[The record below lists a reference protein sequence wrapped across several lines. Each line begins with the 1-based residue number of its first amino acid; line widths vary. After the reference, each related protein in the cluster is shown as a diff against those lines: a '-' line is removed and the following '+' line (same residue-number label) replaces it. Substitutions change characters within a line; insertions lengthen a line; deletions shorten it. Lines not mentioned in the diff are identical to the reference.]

1 MLRLLDQ
8 DTHKPRYTHTHTH
21 TNPDTQMTCWG
32 VGNDLFCSCY
42 SPHWPYL
49 LFSTDC
55 NFSADLWSAGQSLA
69 QCENTENIL
78 NKENVQLRPIFL
90 DCRTKQKYLFHTSGQ
105 SHKTRHHIIVCVS
118 KTMFRDRWKIMGG
131 DHHFLIFKCELAQVR
146 NIQLIIMEGNE
157 PNWNNHK
164 SALLELYPV
173 SKSFL
178 SKTKGRGFS

>member
-1 MLRLLDQ
+1 MLQAVRHCRRWASAPGAARLVFVLQTATKVGLNMSISALMPLDVVQ
-8 DTHKPRYTHTHTH
+8 LRVTAPGRGHTQTQIHTHTH
-21 TNPDTQMTCWG
+21 KHPDTKMTCWG

-78 NKENVQLRPIFL
+78 NMENVQLRPIFL

-131 DHHFLIFKCELAQVR
+131 DHQ
-146 NIQLIIMEGNE
+146 NI
-157 PNWNNHK
+157 
-164 SALLELYPV
+164 
-173 SKSFL
+173 
-178 SKTKGRGFS
+178 R